1 MESVHVCLL
10 YAARSSLVLVDRN
23 LCYGKL
29 VNTVMTEF
37 DLDPTKVAV
46 TMSYLLNVDLPPIRI
61 NSDSNVL
68 SYITLKGMERDPS
81 KYSINIEVIAAKF
94 EQQSIIYP
102 ITGPIEDNLSSKG
115 SLFSLQE
122 LSSDICEAVV
132 EPSGH
137 DDVYVVTIVSEPDA
151 RNVEEGRV
159 FCNKEVLKLS
169 TPFMPFK
176 TCLSL
181 WSFVQI
187 GRNILSSGRMRGV
200 AGFADCQGWGEQAF

>member
-1 MESVHVCLL
+1 MERVHVCLL
-10 YAARSSLVLVDRN
+10 YAAR
-23 LCYGKL
+23 
-29 VNTVMTEF
+29 TEF
-37 DLDPTKVAV
+37 DLDPTKVVV
-46 TMSYLLNVDLPPIRI
+46 TMSYLLNVDLPPVRI
-61 NSDSNVL
+61 NSENNVL

-81 KYSINIEVIAAKF
+81 KYSINIEVTIAKF
-94 EQQSIIYP
+94 EQQSIIYL
-102 ITGPIEDNLSSKG
+102 IAGPIEDNLSSKG

-122 LSSDICEAVV
+122 LSSNICEAVV

-137 DDVYVVTIVSEPDA
+137 DDVYVVTIVFKPEA

-169 TPFMPFK
+169 MSFMPFK

-181 WSFVQI
+181 RSFVQL

-200 AGFADCQGWGEQAF
+200 AGFADCQRWGEQAF